1 MQLDVQNLSQ
11 PELYK
16 LLTGCIIPRPIAWV
30 STIDTNGVPN
40 LAPFSFFN
48 GVGSNPPAV
57 SIAVGATESQD
68 GRKDTLRNIQ
78 TTSEFVVNIVN
89 EPLAEAMN
97 ETAINYPSTIN
108 EFEAAGLTMAS
119 CVIVQPP
126 RVAEAPVSM
135 ECHLYTT
142 VPVGEGPG
150 SSTLVVGTIATIH
163 VRDDIINERLHID
176 VQRLQPIGRLAGPSY
191 AFVRETFD
199 MQRARYN
206 SETDEVE
213 RS

>member
-1 MQLDVQNLSQ
+1 MQLDVQTLSQ
-11 PELYK
+11 PDLYK

-30 STIDTNGVPN
+30 STIDTDGVPN

-48 GVGSNPPAV
+48 AVGSNPPAV
-57 SIAVGATESQD
+57 SIAIGATDSQD

-78 TTSEFVVNIVN
+78 TTNEFVVNIVN
-89 EPLAEAMN
+89 ETLAEAMN

-108 EFEAAGLTMAS
+108 EFEAAELTMESSAM
-119 CVIVQPP
+119 VQPP

-135 ECHLYTT
+135 ECHLYTI

-150 SSTLVVGTIATIH
+150 SSTLVVGTIAILH
-163 VRDDIINERLHID
+163 IRDDIINERLHID
-176 VQRLQPIGRLAGPSY
+176 IQRLQPIGRLAGASY
-191 AFVRETFD
+191 AFVHKTFD

-206 SETDEVE
+206 SETDQVE
-213 RS
+213 R